1 MARIDGKLWKW
12 SSESFQTKRKIHPG
26 SRQKNHS
33 IHGKVLCQEKIHIKK
48 RSHLCWSPY
57 QVKFQDNNFIT
68 FIAEVISFYDWNPG
82 GILEEY
88 RSHLQNS
95 DQKVWKITIIIFNL
109 AVSTSP
115 VGVMLRD
122 SIFRLNFCWKIRC
135 L

>member
-1 MARIDGKLWKW
+1 MARIDGKLWEW
-12 SSESFQTKRKIHPG
+12 SSESFQTKRKIHTG

-33 IHGKVLCQEKIHIKK
+33 LHGKVLCQEKIHIKK

-95 DQKVWKITIIIFNL
+95 DQKVWKITIIICIQFGSFDFSGWSF
-109 AVSTSP
+109 V
-115 VGVMLRD
+115 D
-122 SIFRLNFCWKIRC
+122 SNIILKKNSDA
-135 L
+135 